1 MQFLLFFCTE
11 PHRKFIPFGARGPR
25 TGGRRK
31 AFSCPVRKQNIFR
44 QYRNGRNKEM
54 GNFRKEDYEVSRSRG
69 RNEKSTGKNR
79 SWKSNGN
86 KSEKSRSEKNGSGM
100 RNKRNSTGVS
110 EGSRTGSEAGK
121 FRGEGSKGRSEAVK
135 FRSESSRSEAGKFR
149 SESSRSEAGKFGS
162 ESSRNE
168 AGKFGGESSRVR
180 KDRNESGER
189 RNADGRSRSG
199 KTGGRNERSSG
210 NGSRRRNQNF
220 SGKSSRSFAS
230 AEAEIA
236 AATARVEA
244 EEAEEALAAQ
254 EEETEEAPAFDTLE
268 IDERILRATKEMGFE
283 QMSPI
288 QAQAIPVMLEGS
300 DMIGQAQTG
309 TGKTAAFGIP
319 VLQKTDSHDK
329 SLQAVVLC
337 PTRELAVQ
345 VADEIRKLAKFMH
358 GVKVL
363 PVYGGQEIRT
373 QIRSLK
379 AGVQIVVGTPGRV
392 MDHMRRGTIDLKT
405 IHTIILDE
413 ADEMLDMGFVE
424 DIETILSATPE
435 VHQTVLFSAT
445 MPKPIMDIA
454 RKFQKDA
461 RLIRVVRKELTV
473 PKIEQY
479 YYEVVPGQKTEVL
492 CRLLDMYNPKLS
504 LIFCNTKSRVD
515 SLTDDLKGRGYF
527 AGGLHGDLNQVQ
539 RDRVM
544 NSFRKGNT
552 NILVATDVAARG
564 IDVDDIEAV
573 FNYDLPQDDEYY
585 VHRIGRTGRAGRNGI
600 AFTFISGKEVYK
612 LRDIQIYCKT
622 KIKARAIPSENEV
635 AKIKAEKILDQVD
648 EIIEKDSLKDM
659 IDIIEEQINDKDYTA
674 LDVAAAFLKKYMGET
689 EEKEAFSED
698 DFSDTGAEE
707 EGMVRLFINVGKE
720 SRVRPGDIV
729 GAIAGET
736 GIDGKL
742 IGKIDMFDKFTFVEI
757 PKENAREVLS
767 RMKDVKIRGKNIV
780 LEPASARNRPDGQ

>member
-1 MQFLLFFCTE
+1 
-11 PHRKFIPFGARGPR
+11 
-25 TGGRRK
+25 
-31 AFSCPVRKQNIFR
+31 
-44 QYRNGRNKEM
+44 M
-54 GNFRKEDYEVSRSRG
+54 GNFRRDDYEVSRTRG

-79 SWKSNGN
+79 KWQSNGN
-86 KSEKSRSEKNGSGM
+86 RSEKSRSEKGRNENSRNERNSGGT

-110 EGSRTGSEAGK
+110 EGSRTRSEAGK
-121 FRGEGSKGRSEAVK
+121 FRSEGSKSRDEAVK
-135 FRSESSRSEAGKFR
+135 FRSESSKSRSEAGKFGSEGSRTRSENSKSRSESDKSRSEAGKFR
-149 SESSRSEAGKFGS
+149 SEG
-162 ESSRNE
+162 
-168 AGKFGGESSRVR
+168 SRVR
-180 KDRNESGER
+180 KDRNESGGR
-189 RNADGRSRSG
+189 RNADGRNRSG
-199 KTGGRNERSSG
+199 KAGGRNERSSGG
-210 NGSRRRNQNF
+210 NGSRRRNQNY
-220 SGKSSRSFAS
+220 SGKSGRSIAS

-268 IDERILRATKEMGFE
+268 IDERILKATKEMGFE

-454 RKFQKDA
+454 SKFQKDA
-461 RLIRVVRKELTV
+461 KLIRVVRKELTV

-527 AGGLHGDLNQVQ
+527 AGGLHGDLNQAQ